1 MDLVV
6 KEGTLQSQMQMS
18 VKLFDIFYILTLIWV
33 RNL

>member
-6 KEGTLQSQMQMS
+6 KEGTLQSQMQIS
-18 VKLFDIFYILTLIWV
+18 VKLLDILTLIWV